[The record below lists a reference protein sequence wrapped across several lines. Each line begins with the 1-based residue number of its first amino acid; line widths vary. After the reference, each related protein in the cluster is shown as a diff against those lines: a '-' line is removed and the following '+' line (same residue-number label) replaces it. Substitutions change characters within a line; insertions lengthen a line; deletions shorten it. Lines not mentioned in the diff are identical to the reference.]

1 MDEDVKFDE
10 DATQKI
16 DEMEVA
22 SERPALTQR
31 PRLRM
36 KKGKKV
42 PAAAAAARLTTTPS
56 STTALDDTTVASEDL
71 PVEHRF
77 GQGIDL
83 EMADIVRDDIDLSV
97 KNAEINRQR
106 SRSRNRVR
114 NQNGI
119 AGGGRRNSG
128 GAGGGEKEEVIKLK
142 WRRGS
147 PPPTQPPPSEST
159 EKHGRRRVKY
169 REEYPVIVCDDP
181 NDCPTPI
188 YDDPPSVYEFGGK
201 KKKKKATTKIIPPA
215 RNVKQASRG
224 KRPMSGEGRRR
235 FKPFQRKKASPGGT
249 RRRNDT
255 MQQQSVSGGGENGR
269 LVVPQR
275 MRVKD
280 FAKDE
285 FGGSGKEAALKSKLR
300 KKTMRRKMRP
310 VAQTTTAATTTEE
323 NGGGGEIEM
332 GTRNRDRPMRPPF
345 RRRRP
350 TTSPFVVMDG
360 AGEEDL
366 QVAEE
371 TTTQHVPLDMVLMRD
386 MSLPELQQFMANKV
400 KEMNKKM
407 KRVMKGHMEPKGDS
421 SSASRP
427 RMKVATP
434 APTALASTTS
444 YPAVPELDLK
454 RTTSRGK
461 KPNDNGGGDGKA
473 MPARLGDS
481 GVLFRDQLR
490 SR

>member
-1 MDEDVKFDE
+1 MDEDVKLDE

-16 DEMEVA
+16 DEMEVGG
-22 SERPALTQR
+22 ERPPALTKR
-31 PRLRM
+31 PKVRM
-36 KKGKKV
+36 KKRKKV
-42 PAAAAAARLTTTPS
+42 PAVARLTTTPS
-56 STTALDDTTVASEDL
+56 LIPLDETTVPSEEL
-71 PVEHRF
+71 PMEHRF
-77 GQGIDL
+77 GQGVDL
-83 EMADIVRDDIDLSV
+83 EMVDIVRDDVDLSV

-106 SRSRNRVR
+106 FRSRNRVR

-119 AGGGRRNSG
+119 AD
-128 GAGGGEKEEVIKLK
+128 GADEGEKKDVIKLK
-142 WRRGS
+142 WRHGS
-147 PPPTQPPPSEST
+147 PPLPSESSGDN
-159 EKHGRRRVKY
+159 GRKGIRY

-201 KKKKKATTKIIPPA
+201 KKETKIIPPSY
-215 RNVKQASRG
+215 NVKQTSRG
-224 KRPMSGEGRRR
+224 KRPMSGDGRRR
-235 FKPFQRKKASPGGT
+235 FKPFKRTKASPGM
-249 RRRNDT
+249 RRRNNT
-255 MQQQSVSGGGENGR
+255 GSGGGANGQ

-275 MRVKD
+275 LRVKD

-285 FGGSGKEAALKSKLR
+285 ISRKEAMAALKLKTR

-310 VAQTTTAATTTEE
+310 VAKAARVTMPTTTVPNATEE
-323 NGGGGEIEM
+323 NGEGEV
-332 GTRNRDRPMRPPF
+332 GTKRNRPMRPF

-360 AGEEDL
+360 AGEDM

-386 MSLPELQQFMANKV
+386 MSLPELQEFMANKV
-400 KEMNKKM
+400 KEMNKKI
-407 KRVMKGHMEPKGDS
+407 KRVMKGHMEPKGNS
-421 SSASRP
+421 KSASRP
-427 RMKVATP
+427 RMKVATA

-444 YPAVPELDLK
+444 YPAVPEFDLR

-461 KPNDNGGGDGKA
+461 SPNDDGGGGGDGRA
-473 MPARLGDS
+473 VPGGRLGNS

-490 SR
+490 IR